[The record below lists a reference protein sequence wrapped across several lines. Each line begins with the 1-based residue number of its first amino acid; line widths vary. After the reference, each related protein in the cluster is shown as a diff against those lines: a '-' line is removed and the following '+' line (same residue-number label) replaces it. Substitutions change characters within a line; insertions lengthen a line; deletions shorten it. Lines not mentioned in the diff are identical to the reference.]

1 MVPGLKAVQL
11 DSDLSDEYW
20 AQLLQVRDEVNKALE
35 QGRRDKLIGGALE
48 AEVTLFADAA
58 LTEALAK
65 LGDELRFVL
74 LTSKAVVKPLGDA
87 PADARETEL
96 ASLKLS
102 VAKSE
107 AAKCDRC
114 WHHREDVGQI
124 AEHPLLCGRCVTNI
138 EGEGEQ
144 RLFA

>member
-1 MVPGLKAVQL
+1 M
-11 DSDLSDEYW
+11 
-20 AQLLQVRDEVNKALE
+20 
-35 QGRRDKLIGGALE
+35 
-48 AEVTLFADAA
+48 
-58 LTEALAK
+58 
-65 LGDELRFVL
+65 L
-74 LTSKAVVKPLGDA
+74 LTSKAVVKPLADA